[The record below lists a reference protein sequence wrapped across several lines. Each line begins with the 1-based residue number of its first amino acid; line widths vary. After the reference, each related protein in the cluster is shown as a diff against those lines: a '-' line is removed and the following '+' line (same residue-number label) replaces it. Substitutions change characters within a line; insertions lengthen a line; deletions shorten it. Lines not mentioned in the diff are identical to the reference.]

1 MAMPEGIE
9 WSVHA
14 HGLLHGRS
22 LPDPLDA
29 ICARHEQHRIRTQLG
44 RQFGVLALEQ
54 CRVAMREGE
63 HDEQLLAPRVV
74 LHIAARRV
82 DCTART
88 QGGAVSTGH
97 KQACAGQ
104 ASARCGSGGRGSYG
118 GRGGRGRCGG
128 SGNCALAESFL
139 MSSLRASAISSPA
152 GSIFPSPRVYVR
164 GWCHTYARVT
174 DTPRG

>member
-1 MAMPEGIE
+1 MPEGIR

-14 HGLLHGRS
+14 RYHMHGRS

-29 ICARHEQHRIRTQLG
+29 ISARHEQHRIRAQLG

-88 QGGAVSTGH
+88 QGGAVSTGR

-104 ASARCGSGGRGSYG
+104 ASARCSSGGRGSCG

-128 SGNCALAESFL
+128 SGNYALAESFL
-139 MSSLRASAISSPA
+139 MSSLRASAISRPA

-174 DTPRG
+174 DTPR